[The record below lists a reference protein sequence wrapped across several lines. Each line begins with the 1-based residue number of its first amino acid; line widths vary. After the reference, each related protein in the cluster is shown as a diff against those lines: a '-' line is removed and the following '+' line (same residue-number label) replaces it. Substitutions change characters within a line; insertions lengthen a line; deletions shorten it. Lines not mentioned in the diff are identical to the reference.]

1 MSFDFK
7 KFLPHLYVILALV
20 AASLIYNSPVLTG
33 KGLKME
39 DMTQVAGMSKELN
52 DFKEKDGVYPLWTNS
67 LFGGMPAYQIAIDV
81 PNMWVAKLGG
91 VVYKWLPNP
100 ANLLLLYFLGFYV
113 LMVILRFNVWQAL
126 FGALAFGLS
135 SYNLIIIDAGHITKA
150 IAMGFMPPVLGGLI
164 LLFRGKWLPGF
175 ALLSLMLALQLYSYH
190 YQITYYLGI
199 LIGIYVIVKGI
210 EAVQKKE
217 YLNFIKASGLAVVA
231 LVIAIGA
238 NYTSFS
244 ITREYTKE
252 TMRGGSEL
260 RQLEDP
266 NASTGLDKEYAL
278 KWSNG
283 VGETFTLLIP
293 NFYGGASVSDIGTD
307 SKTYEVLTQGGVAR
321 NQAAAFVKQ
330 APTYFGDQP
339 GTAGPTYFGAL
350 ICFLF
355 VLALFVVKGPAK
367 WWLATAALL
376 SIVLSWGRNFD
387 LVTDI
392 FFNYVPFY
400 NNFRAVAMS
409 LVIASLAFPLLA
421 VILLRR
427 LEENQIDKA
436 SLKKGLLY
444 ATSMVGG
451 FCLLFVAAPGAIFDF
466 NSPSDANFGNFPGL
480 VDALIEDRTSMLR
493 KDAFKSLMLVLIG
506 AGGLWYFMKDKI
518 SLQRLV
524 IVFLVA
530 NTVDL
535 WMTDKR
541 YLNEEDF
548 VNQRQIDQPFEAS
561 AADLR
566 ILQDTTLHYRVFDL
580 GNRNPFNENRA
591 GYFHKS
597 VGGYHAA
604 KLGRYEDVKVRW
616 LESQINMNV
625 LNAFNTRWFIVN
637 QEGQGLMPQFNT
649 EAYGNAWLVNEVL
662 LVPDAKAEIDT
673 LGGTNLRQTAVVDAR
688 FKDFVAGKTF
698 SYDSTASIVL
708 SSYHPDLMTYS
719 FSAASEQLAI
729 FSEVYYDKGWNAYL
743 NGEKVPYFRVN
754 YLFRGLVVPAGEHTI
769 EFKFEPTTYYTG
781 EKISLAA
788 SIILLLV
795 SIGAIA
801 MNFRKPKTEA

>member
-7 KFLPHLYVILALV
+7 KLLPHLYVIVALV

-39 DMTQVAGMSKELN
+39 DMTQVAGMSKELK
-52 DFKEKDGVYPLWTNS
+52 DFKEKDGVYPLWTNA

-100 ANLLLLYFLGFYV
+100 ANLMLLYFLGFYA
-113 LMVILRFNVWQAL
+113 LMVILRFNTWQAL

-150 IAMGFMPPVLGGLI
+150 IAIGFMPPVLGGLI
-164 LLFRGKWLPGF
+164 LLYREKWLAGF
-175 ALLSLMLALQLYSYH
+175 ALLSLMLALQLYAYH
-190 YQITYYLGI
+190 YQITYYLGM
-199 LIGIYVIVKGI
+199 LIGIYVVVKGI
-210 EAVQKKE
+210 EAVQKKT
-217 YLNFIKASGLAVVA
+217 YLSFIKASGLAVVA

-283 VGETFTLLIP
+283 VAETFTLLIP
-293 NFYGGASVSDIGTD
+293 NFYGGASVSDIGTG

-321 NQAAAFVKQ
+321 NQAAAFVTQ

-367 WWLATAALL
+367 WWLATAAIL
-376 SIVLSWGRNFD
+376 SIVLSWGRNFE
-387 LVTDI
+387 LVTDL

-409 LVIASLAFPLLA
+409 LVVASLAFPLLA

-427 LEENQIDKA
+427 LEEKQIDKA
-436 SLKKGLLY
+436 LLKKGLTY
-444 ATSMVGG
+444 ASALVGG
-451 FCLLFVAAPGAIFDF
+451 FCLLFVVAPGMFFDF

-480 VDALIEDRTSMLR
+480 VDALIEDRTAMLR
-493 KDAFKSLMLVLIG
+493 KDALKSLILVLIG
-506 AGGLWYFMKDKI
+506 AASIWYFIQEKL
-518 SLQRLV
+518 SLQRMV
-524 IVFLVA
+524 ILFLVA
-530 NTVDL
+530 NTIDL
-535 WMTDKR
+535 WVTDKR
-541 YLNEEDF
+541 YLNEDDF
-548 VNQRQIDQPFEAS
+548 VNQRQIEQPFEAS

-616 LESQINMNV
+616 LEGQINMNV

-637 QEGQGLMPQFNT
+637 QEGQGLLPQFNAD
-649 EAYGNAWLVNEVL
+649 AYGNAWLVNNVL
-662 LVPDAKAEIDT
+662 MVPDAKAEIDT
-673 LGGTNLRQTAVVDAR
+673 LGGTNLRETVIVDERYADIV
-688 FKDFVAGKTF
+688 KGKSFT
-698 SYDSTASIVL
+698 YDSTASITL
-708 SSYHPDLMTYS
+708 SAYHPDVMTYS
-719 FSAASEQLAI
+719 FNAATEQLAV
-729 FSEVYYDKGWNAYL
+729 FSEVYYEKGWNAYL
-743 NGEKVPYFRVN
+743 NDEKVPHFRVN
-754 YLFRGLVVPAGEHTI
+754 YLFRGMVVPAGNHTI
-769 EFKFEPTTYYTG
+769 TFKFEPATYYTG

-795 SIGAIA
+795 SLGALA
-801 MNFRKPKTEA
+801 MNFRKPKGA

>member
-7 KFLPHLYVILALV
+7 KFLPHLYVIIAFV
-20 AASLIYNSPVLTG
+20 AASFLYNSPILTG

-39 DMTQVAGMSKELN
+39 DMTQVAGMAKELK
-52 DFKEKDGVYPLWTNS
+52 DYKEKDGVYPMWTNG
-67 LFGGMPAYQIAIDV
+67 LFGGMPAFQIAMNV
-81 PNMWVAKLGG
+81 QNMWIANLGD
-91 VVYKWLPNP
+91 VIYKSLPTP
-100 ANLLLLYFLGFYV
+100 ANLMFLYFLGFYA
-113 LMVILRFNVWQAL
+113 LMVILGFNIWQAV

-135 SYNLIIIDAGHITKA
+135 SYNLIIIDAGHVTKA
-150 IAMGFMPPVLGGLI
+150 LAIGFMPPVLGGLI

-175 ALLSLMLALQLYSYH
+175 TLLSLMLALQLYAYH

-199 LIGIYVIVKGI
+199 LIFIYVVVKGI
-210 EAVQKKE
+210 EAVRKKE
-217 YLNFIKASGLAVVA
+217 YLTFLKASGLSVAALLIAV
-231 LVIAIGA
+231 GA

-244 ITREYTKE
+244 ITREYTKQ

-266 NASTGLDKEYAL
+266 TAAAGLDKEYAL

-293 NFYGGASVSDIGTD
+293 NFYGGASVSDIGTE

-339 GTAGPTYFGAL
+339 GTSGPTYFGAL

-376 SIVLSWGRNFD
+376 SIVLSWGRNFE
-387 LVTDI
+387 LVTDL

-427 LEENQIDKA
+427 LEENQIDKIT
-436 SLKKGLLY
+436 LKKGLAY
-444 ATSMVGG
+444 ATGIVGG
-451 FCLLFVAAPGAIFDF
+451 FCLLFVAAPGAFFDF
-466 NSPSDANFGNFPGL
+466 NSASDANFGNFPGL
-480 VDALIEDRTSMLR
+480 VDALIEDRLAMLR
-493 KDAFKSLMLVLIG
+493 KDALKSLLLVLIG
-506 AGGLWYFMKDKI
+506 AGGIWYFLKDKL
-518 SLQRLV
+518 SLQRMVLL
-524 IVFLVA
+524 FLVA
-530 NTVDL
+530 NTIDL

-541 YLNEEDF
+541 YLNDDDF
-548 VNQRQIDQPFEAS
+548 VSQRQIDQPFEAS
-561 AADLR
+561 PADLR

-604 KLGRYEDVKVRW
+604 KLSRYEDVKVRW
-616 LESQINMNV
+616 LEGQINMNV

-637 QEGQGLMPQFNT
+637 QEGQGLIPQLNPD
-649 EAYGNAWLVNEVL
+649 AYGNAWLVEDVL
-662 LVPDAKAEIDT
+662 VVPNAKAEIDT
-673 LGGTNLRQTAVVDAR
+673 LGGTDLRKIAIVDQR
-688 FKDFVAGKTF
+688 FESFVAGKSF
-698 SYDSTASIVL
+698 SQDSTAAISL
-708 SSYHPDLMTYS
+708 KSYHPDHMVYS
-719 FSAASEQLAI
+719 FNAATEQLAV
-729 FSEVYYDKGWNAYL
+729 FSEVYYGQGWNAYL
-743 NGEKVPYFRVN
+743 NGEAAPHFRVN
-754 YLFRGLVVPAGEHTI
+754 YLFRGMVVPAGTHTI
-769 EFKFEPTTYYTG
+769 EFKFEPATYYAG

-788 SIILLLV
+788 NIILLLLISSSLV
-795 SIGAIA
+795 FH
-801 MNFRKPKTEA
+801 FRKTKTN

>member
-7 KFLPHLYVILALV
+7 KFLPHIYVIIAFV
-20 AASLIYNSPVLTG
+20 AASFLYNSPILTG

-39 DMTQVAGMSKELN
+39 DMTQVAGMAKELK
-52 DFKEKDGVYPLWTNS
+52 DYKEKDGVYPLWTNG
-67 LFGGMPAYQIAIDV
+67 LFGGMPAFQIALNV
-81 PNMWVAKLGG
+81 QNMWIAKLGD
-91 VVYKWLPNP
+91 VIYKSLPTP
-100 ANLLLLYFLGFYV
+100 TNLMFLYFLGFYA
-113 LMVILRFNVWQAL
+113 LMVILGFNIWQAV

-135 SYNLIIIDAGHITKA
+135 SYNLIIIDAGHVTKA
-150 IAMGFMPPVLGGLI
+150 LAIGFMPPVLGGLI
-164 LLFRGKWLPGF
+164 LLFRGKWLPGLT
-175 ALLSLMLALQLYSYH
+175 LLSLMLALQLYAYH

-199 LIGIYVIVKGI
+199 LIFIYVVVKGI
-210 EAVQKKE
+210 EAVRKKE
-217 YLNFIKASGLAVVA
+217 YLPFLKAAGLSVVA
-231 LVIAIGA
+231 LLIAVGA

-244 ITREYTKE
+244 ITREYTKQ

-266 NASTGLDKEYAL
+266 TAAAGLDKEYAL

-293 NFYGGASVSDIGTD
+293 NFYGGASVSDIGTG

-339 GTAGPTYFGAL
+339 GTSGPTYFGAL

-376 SIVLSWGRNFD
+376 SIVLSWGRNFE

-427 LEENQIDKA
+427 LEENQIDKNT
-436 SLKKGLLY
+436 LKKGLAY
-444 ATSMVGG
+444 ATSIVGG
-451 FCLLFVAAPGAIFDF
+451 FCLLFVAAPGAFFDF
-466 NSPSDANFGNFPGL
+466 NSAADANFGNFPGL
-480 VDALIEDRTSMLR
+480 VDALIEDRMTMLR
-493 KDAFKSLMLVLIG
+493 KDALKSLLLVLIG
-506 AGGLWYFMKDKI
+506 AGGIWYFLKEKL
-518 SLQRLV
+518 SLQRMVLL
-524 IVFLVA
+524 FLVA
-530 NTVDL
+530 NTIDL

-541 YLNEEDF
+541 YLNDDDF
-548 VNQRQIDQPFEAS
+548 VSQRQIDQPFEAS
-561 AADLR
+561 PADLR

-604 KLGRYEDVKVRW
+604 KLSRYEDVKVRW
-616 LESQINMNV
+616 LEGQINMNV

-637 QEGQGLMPQFNT
+637 QEGQGLIPQLNPD
-649 EAYGNAWLVNEVL
+649 AYGNAWLVEDVL
-662 LVPDAKAEIDT
+662 MVPDAKAEIDT
-673 LGGTNLRQTAVVDAR
+673 LGGTDLRKIAIVDQR
-688 FKDFVAGKTF
+688 FESFVAGKSF
-698 SYDSTASIVL
+698 SYDSTAAISL
-708 SSYHPDLMTYS
+708 SSYHPDHMVYS
-719 FSAASEQLAI
+719 FNAATEQLAV
-729 FSEVYYDKGWNAYL
+729 FSEVYYGQGWNAYV
-743 NGEKVPYFRVN
+743 NGEAAPHFRVN
-754 YLFRGLVVPAGEHTI
+754 YLFRGMVVPAGTHTI
-769 EFKFEPTTYYTG
+769 EFKFEPATYYAG

-788 SIILLLV
+788 NIILLLLISSSLV
-795 SIGAIA
+795 FH
-801 MNFRKPKTEA
+801 FRKTKTN

>member
-7 KFLPHLYVILALV
+7 KFLPHLYVILAFA
-20 AASLIYNSPVLTG
+20 AASLLYNSPVLTG

-39 DMTQVAGMSKELN
+39 DMTQVAGMSKELQ
-52 DFKEKDGVYPLWTNS
+52 DYKEKDGVYPLWTNA
-67 LFGGMPAYQIAIDV
+67 LFGGMPAYQISIDV

-100 ANLLLLYFLGFYV
+100 ANLMLLYFLGFYA

-135 SYNLIIIDAGHITKA
+135 SYNLIIIDAGHVTKA
-150 IAMGFMPPVLGGLI
+150 IAIGFMPPVLGGLI

-175 ALLSLMLALQLYSYH
+175 TLLSLMLALQLYAYH
-190 YQITYYLGI
+190 YQITYYLGM

-217 YLNFIKASGLAVVA
+217 YLNFLKASGLSVVA

-293 NFYGGASVSDIGTD
+293 NFYGGASVSDIGTS
-307 SKTYEVLTQGGVAR
+307 SKTYDVLTQGGVAR

-330 APTYFGDQP
+330 APSYFGDQP

-376 SIVLSWGRNFD
+376 SIVLSWGRNFELITD
-387 LVTDI
+387 L

-427 LEENQIDKA
+427 LEENKIDKA
-436 SLKKGLLY
+436 TLKKGLLY
-444 ATSMVGG
+444 ATGIVGG
-451 FCLLFVAAPGAIFDF
+451 FCLLFVAVPGAFFDF
-466 NSPSDANFGNFPGL
+466 NSPSDASFGNFPGL
-480 VDALIEDRTSMLR
+480 VDALIEDRANMLR
-493 KDAFKSLMLVLIG
+493 KDAFKSLVLVLIG
-506 AGGLWYFMKDKI
+506 AGGIWYFLKDKL
-518 SLQRLV
+518 SLQRMV
-524 IVFLVA
+524 ILFLVA
-530 NTVDL
+530 NTIDL

-548 VNQRQIDQPFEAS
+548 VSQRQIDQPFEAS

-566 ILQDTTLHYRVFDL
+566 ILQDTALHYRVFDL

-616 LESQINMNV
+616 LEGQINMNV

-637 QEGQGLMPQFNT
+637 QEGQGLLPQFNPD
-649 EAYGNAWLVNEVL
+649 AYGNAWLVNDVL
-662 LVPDAKAEIDT
+662 LVPNAKAEIDT
-673 LGGTNLRQTAVVDAR
+673 LGGTNLRQTAVVDER
-688 FKDFVAGKTF
+688 FSDFVSGKNF
-698 SYDSTASIVL
+698 SYDSTAGIVL
-708 SSYHPDLMTYS
+708 SGYHPDLMTYS
-719 FSAASEQLAI
+719 FNAASEQLAI

-743 NGEKVPYFRVN
+743 NGEKVPHFRVN
-754 YLFRGLVVPAGEHTI
+754 YLFRGMVVPAGNHTI
-769 EFKFEPTTYYTG
+769 EFKFEPETYYTG
-781 EKISLAA
+781 EKVSLAS
-788 SIILLLV
+788 SIILLLLV
-795 SIGAIA
+795 AGSMA
-801 MNFRKPKTEA
+801 MQLRKSKAS

>member
-20 AASLIYNSPVLTG
+20 AAALLYNSPVLIG

-52 DFKEKDGVYPLWTNS
+52 DFKEKDGVYPLWTNA

-100 ANLLLLYFLGFYV
+100 ANLMLLYFLGFYV
-113 LMVILRFNVWQAL
+113 LMVILKFNIWQAL

-150 IAMGFMPPVLGGLI
+150 IAIGFMPTVIGGLI

-175 ALLSLMLALQLYSYH
+175 ALLSLMLALQLYAYH
-190 YQITYYLGI
+190 YQITYYLGL
-199 LIGIYVIVKGI
+199 LIGIYVLVKGI

-217 YLNFIKASGLAVVA
+217 YLPFLKASGLAILA
-231 LVIAIGA
+231 LLIAIGA

-283 VGETFTLLIP
+283 IAETFTLLIP
-293 NFYGGASVSDIGTD
+293 NFYGGASVSDIGTS
-307 SKTYEVLTQGGVAR
+307 SKTFEVLTQGGVAR
-321 NQAAAFVKQ
+321 NQATAFVKQ

-367 WWLATAALL
+367 WWLASAALL
-376 SIVLSWGRNFD
+376 SIVLSWGRNFE

-427 LEENQIDKA
+427 LEENQIDKIT
-436 SLKKGLLY
+436 LKKGLIY
-444 ATSMVGG
+444 ATGIVGG
-451 FCLLFVAAPGAIFDF
+451 FCLLFVAAPGAFFDF

-480 VDALIEDRTSMLR
+480 VDALIEDRANMLR
-493 KDAFKSLMLVLIG
+493 KDAFKSLLLVLIG
-506 AGGLWYFMKDKI
+506 AGAIWYFLQNKL
-518 SLQRLV
+518 SLKSMV
-524 IVFLVA
+524 ILFLVA
-530 NTVDL
+530 NTIDL
-535 WMTDKR
+535 WITDKR

-548 VNQRQIDQPFEAS
+548 VNQRQIDQPFEAT

-616 LESQINMNV
+616 LEGQINMNV

-637 QEGQGLMPQFNT
+637 QEGQGLLPQLNT
-649 EAYGNAWLVNEVL
+649 EAYGNAWLVNQVL
-662 LVPDAKAEIDT
+662 IVPDAKAEIDT
-673 LGGTNLRQTAVVDAR
+673 LGGTNLRQTAIVDAR
-688 FKDFVAGKTF
+688 FSDFVAGKTF
-698 SYDSTASIVL
+698 NYDSSASIRL
-708 SSYHPDLMTYS
+708 DSYHPDLMTYS
-719 FSAASEQLAI
+719 FAAATEQLAV
-729 FSEVYYDKGWNAYL
+729 FSEVYYEKGWNAYL
-743 NGEKVPYFRVN
+743 NGEKVPHFRVN
-754 YLFRGLVVPAGEHTI
+754 YLFRGLVVPAGSHTI
-769 EFKFEPTTYYTG
+769 EFKFEPATYYTG

-795 SIGAIA
+795 SIGALA
-801 MNFRKPKTEA
+801 MNFKKPKTEA